1 MSVKIKNKH
10 IKSLIVFS
18 NGSVVY
24 TKKTLIRNTSENI
37 FQFSN
42 KDCKNSLGWINPS
55 FKDLSIR
62 DNVTELNKYRNKFF
76 NIT

>member
-10 IKSLIVFS
+10 IKSLIVLS

-24 TKKTLIRNTSENI
+24 IKKNLIRNTGDNI
-37 FQFSN
+37 FQFLN

-55 FKDLSIR
+55 VKDSSIR
-62 DNVTELNKYRNKFF
+62 DKVTELNKYRNKFF
-76 NIT
+76 